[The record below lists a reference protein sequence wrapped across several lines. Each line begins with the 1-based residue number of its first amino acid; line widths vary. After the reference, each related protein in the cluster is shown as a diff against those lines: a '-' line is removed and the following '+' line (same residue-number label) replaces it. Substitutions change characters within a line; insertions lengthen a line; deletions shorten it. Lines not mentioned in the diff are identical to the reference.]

1 VNLILLDKEDFT
13 APGQVCITGRRHAHI
28 TDVLK
33 AETGD
38 KVACGFVDG
47 NLGSGI
53 ITRMDHTRVVLKVT
67 LDRPPPP
74 PLPLNLVLGLPRPKM
89 LKRIIQNVTALGV
102 KQIYLVN
109 SWRVE
114 KSFWQSP
121 LLADEKLAE
130 YQRLGLEQAKDT
142 CMPMI
147 HKKRFFARF
156 VKNELPAVAKNTRCI
171 TAHPK
176 TDQIC
181 PAAVNQPVTLAVGPE
196 GGWIDLE
203 VSTLEKIGFV
213 TCSTGSRILT
223 VETAVTALISRLF
236 T

>member
-1 VNLILLDKEDFT
+1 
-13 APGQVCITGRRHAHI
+13 
-28 TDVLK
+28 
-33 AETGD
+33 
-38 KVACGFVDG
+38 VACGVVNG
-47 NLGSGI
+47 NLGIGM
-53 ITRMDHTRVVLKVT
+53 ITRMDTARVTLNVT
-67 LDRPPPP
+67 LDQPPPP
-74 PLPLNLVLGLPRPKM
+74 PLPLYLILGLPRPKM

-121 LLADEKLAE
+121 MLADDKLEE
-130 YQRLGLEQAKDT
+130 YALLGLAQAKDT
-142 CMPMI
+142 CLPRI

-156 VKNELPAVAKNTRCI
+156 VKNELPGVAKNTQCI

-176 TDQIC
+176 TKGVC
-181 PAAVNQPVTLAVGPE
+181 PAGVNQPVTLAVGPE

-203 VSTLEKIGFV
+203 VSTLEQIGFV
-213 TCSTGSRILT
+213 TCSTGPRILT

-236 T
+236 N